1 MHKPRPISIDTRT
14 EDVPTTDTK
23 VTLNSIYRSV
33 KEVILLR
40 QHPVTGLFP
49 ASTDINLH
57 GDYTDAWVRDNV
69 YTIMAPWALSRA
81 YKRQTANPLNNQRR
95 DELEQ
100 ATVKMMRGLL
110 LSMMRQS
117 HKVES
122 FKYSLAAHDSLHAKY
137 NTATGL
143 EVVADGAWGHL
154 QIDATSIFLLLLAQ
168 ITAGGLRLIYTQAE
182 VDFVQNLIY
191 YISRAYRIRDFGI
204 WERGNK
210 INNGKTEINASSVGM
225 AKAALT
231 ALDGLNLY
239 CKHRNNDGHENAVV
253 HTIADAIARA
263 EATLHTL
270 LPRESRSKECD
281 SALLSVIGFPAF
293 AVDDQNLVQQTLDEI
308 RTKLEGRFGCKRFLL
323 DGHQSVLEDHSRS
336 YYEHAELSGFENI
349 ESEWPL
355 FFTYL
360 YITANF
366 NGDRELASFYR
377 TKLENLMVEKNGFKL
392 LPELY
397 FVPEQAIVA
406 EKEHPGSQERNPN
419 DNVPLIWAQ
428 SLYTIG
434 LLLDEGYI
442 ECDDIDPLRLHKRQ
456 TQIHKPA
463 IALVIL
469 AQNDHVKRKLSR
481 YGVISETL
489 KDIQPLEV
497 ISASHLVDAFGCL
510 GANAQL
516 NLTGR
521 PKRTLQSLAT
531 AHPYNIN
538 GQKLL
543 TLSWMQDN
551 PMDYRKADAH
561 MLAEIL
567 HSEIKYIEK
576 HWFYTEPAV
585 FTLLVD
591 KDTCDLPDIEAFFV
605 TLRGLQHR
613 SISEKISHATA
624 DIAKRAA
631 HVNHMHIPGICLT
644 TLSQSSNL
652 SWSNLAN
659 QNYSPLLPGNSD
671 SISQLQ
677 TLRDLCTGH
686 QLKDKIQ
693 LGEQSLSLGQLALSV
708 FQRARQN
715 QDWLLMRYSYALLQ
729 EPSNELSDALS
740 ELQAR
745 RLTLVLGQPG
755 HGHRITEALSSDELD
770 QLIRQSCN
778 EPLEQALI
786 QEILLT
792 LGNLVRTE
800 PDLLEGLRTIRLNH
814 LITLCA
820 QQRSG
825 EQHSPDQY
833 NEDADNSDQ
842 DMNPALLLGQLT
854 PHKLFIQVRR
864 IFDDQHKHFSSDAS
878 THSYTNNAEHLRY
891 SDASRSLVLDTDWF
905 EWRLA
910 RGLITR
916 FDSEFLQAIWQSMNH
931 VERIIFDDQRSP
943 LAILDCKRALGSMT
957 QGEENFA
964 LLIEKLTQP
973 LHPAY
978 YKSMIIEALSAFTEY
993 CRSDTTLDLGHSL
1006 YLVDVIN
1013 TAAEY
1018 YRHDNIEKNIE
1029 NIAEH
1034 SENTK
1039 NIHSHEPPQ
1048 DQHNLRSLDYLM
1060 QAPPQIA
1067 QVYIKKSL
1075 EDLATKTQPKPEQIE
1090 RY

>member
-1 MHKPRPISIDTRT
+1 MNQAENVD
-14 EDVPTTDTK
+14 
-23 VTLNSIYRSV
+23 NSVASDSPENNGNSTPKADLSDIYHAV
-33 KEVILLR
+33 KTVILSR

-49 ASTDINLH
+49 ASTDVNTH

-69 YTIMAPWALSRA
+69 YTIMAPWALSKA
-81 YKRQTANPLNNQRR
+81 FKKNGDKLKC

-100 ATVKMMRGLL
+100 ATIKLMRGLL
-110 LSMMRQS
+110 QCMMRQAN
-117 HKVES
+117 KVES

-143 EVVADGAWGHL
+143 EVVADDAWGHL
-154 QIDATSIFLLLLAQ
+154 QVDATSIYLLLLAQ
-168 ITAGGLRLIYTQAE
+168 VTAGGQRIIVTQAE

-210 INNGKTEINASSVGM
+210 INNGKTEVNASSVGM

-231 ALDGLNLY
+231 ALDGLNLFGL
-239 CKHRNNDGHENAVV
+239 DGPASAVV

-263 EATLHTL
+263 EATLQTL

-293 AVDDQNLVQQTLDEI
+293 AVDDKKLIQRTRDEI
-308 RTKLEGRFGCKRFLL
+308 RSKLEGRYGCKRFLL
-323 DGHQSVLEDHSRS
+323 DGHQSVLEDQSRM

-360 YITANF
+360 YISANF
-366 NGDRELASFYR
+366 SGDKELALFYR
-377 TKLENLMVEKNGFKL
+377 TKLEQLMVEKDGFML

-397 FVPEQAIVA
+397 YVPADGIAA
-406 EKEHPGSQERNPN
+406 EKEHPGSQKRVAN

-442 ECDDIDPLRLHKRQ
+442 DCQDIDPLLLHQRQ
-456 TQIHKPA
+456 AQIEKPS

-489 KDIQPLEV
+489 RDIRPLKV
-497 ISASHLVDAFGCL
+497 ISAAHLVDAFGAL

-516 NLTGR
+516 NLSGR

-531 AHPYNIN
+531 AHPYNMN
-538 GQKLL
+538 GQQLL

-551 PMDYRKADAH
+551 AIDYRKADAQ

-567 HSEIKYIEK
+567 HGEIKYIEK
-576 HWFYTEPAV
+576 HWFYREPAV

-591 KDTCDLPDIEAFFV
+591 KDTCDLPDIDAFFV
-605 TLRGLQHR
+605 TLRGFQHR
-613 SISEKISHATA
+613 SINERISHATA

-631 HVNHMHIPGICLT
+631 HVNCMQIPNICLT
-644 TLSQSSNL
+644 TLNEHSSI
-652 SWSNLAN
+652 SWSSVADRTF
-659 QNYSPLLPGNSD
+659 SPLLPNDGD
-671 SISQLQ
+671 SVAQME
-677 TLRDLCTGH
+677 TLKTLCTGLGINDNL
-686 QLKDKIQ
+686 QLE
-693 LGEQSLSLGQLALSV
+693 EQTLTVGQLALSV
-708 FQRARQN
+708 FQRARRR

-729 EPSNELSDALS
+729 QPSNELSDALS

-745 RLTLVLGQPG
+745 RQTIVLGQPG
-755 HGHRITEALSSDELD
+755 RGQRITESLSTTELD
-770 QLIRQSCN
+770 QIIRNTCT

-786 QEILLT
+786 QEVLLT

-800 PDLLEGLRTIRLNH
+800 PKLFEGLRTIRLNH
-814 LITLCA
+814 LLTLCA
-820 QQRSG
+820 QQRLDKNISKDG
-825 EQHSPDQY
+825 DK
-833 NEDADNSDQ
+833 A
-842 DMNPALLLGQLT
+842 ALKKGALTLLGQLT
-854 PHKLFIQVRR
+854 PHEFFLQLRR
-864 IFDDQHKHFSSDAS
+864 IFADQHKHFSDDLAVHLHSDK
-878 THSYTNNAEHLRY
+878 AENLHY
-891 SDASRSLVLDTDWF
+891 SDASRSLVVDTDWF

-916 FDSEFLQAIWQSMNH
+916 FDSDFLQDIWSSMKQ
-931 VERIIFDDQRSP
+931 VQYIVFDDPRNQH
-943 LAILDCKRALGSMT
+943 AVLDCKRALNSMT
-957 QGEENFA
+957 PGEENFA
-964 LLIEKLTQP
+964 LLIENLIQP

-978 YKSMIIEALSAFTEY
+978 YKSMIIETLSAYTEF
-993 CRSDTTLDLGHSL
+993 CTGMPHADFGNRL
-1006 YLVDVIN
+1006 YLSEVVN
-1013 TAAEY
+1013 KAADF
-1018 YRHDNIEKNIE
+1018 YRSDNIEPTKTDKFE
-1029 NIAEH
+1029 AH
-1034 SENTK
+1034 VGSE
-1039 NIHSHEPPQ
+1039 
-1048 DQHNLRSLDYLM
+1048 RSLDYLM

-1067 QVYIKKSL
+1067 QLYIKRAL
-1075 EDLATKTQPKPEQIE
+1075 EELTKRI
-1090 RY
+1090 